1 MEVCPADQCVTLLSF
16 GPRSSR
22 PAPAKTAKKAD
33 KFSFK
38 FRRRSKSA
46 PRNPHKDV
54 ARESTEKEINGRIT
68 YSANGE
74 TKLKNPDSPFKVD
87 TGVQLVGFTSYS
99 GPDTREQPRASGV
112 TSLNV
117 GSDAGPCLSL
127 DSSRGEAGPLASI
140 DTQYKALSDSR
151 TLSRTSKDIKMERE
165 RMRQERLGLGQRPWL
180 LEAGAS
186 SSRGQSDLY
195 NCQPGDNS
203 SLPQPHKTS
212 LLNSRLA
219 EERARILSEARDLL
233 GSSTDPETLDLF
245 HAFLR
250 EREQRLGGSGP
261 TVSVPT
267 FSGSGARS
275 QLMSVTPG
283 ASHQA
288 SSEPGTHR
296 PSERI
301 IPITITHSENISD
314 ISENSDIRDP
324 SDNSEEPPVTRSQVR
339 IIPVMVETEDTG
351 SGESSATESPDSSPS
366 DEGER
371 DAVKLPTVPT
381 SFPSLLAEMKVT
393 QDSLLKP
400 GRTGFHHPSFANHFG
415 LSRLRNPEDKNNF
428 FSGSGIRDSFP
439 GFPNFGNFPSFT
451 PLLSGDRPFPD
462 RSHFRDKSKADAI
475 HKQRLAKS
483 KSSVD
488 YTADKQPESFR

>member
-1 MEVCPADQCVTLLSF
+1 MEVCPADQGVTLLSF

-54 ARESTEKEINGRIT
+54 AREATEKEINGRIT

-99 GPDTREQPRASGV
+99 APDTSDSQPRPRDSGV
-112 TSLNV
+112 NV
-117 GSDAGPCLSL
+117 GSEAGPCLSL
-127 DSSRGEAGPLASI
+127 DSSRGEAGPLASL

-165 RMRQERLGLGQRPWL
+165 RLRQERLGSRPWL
-180 LEAGAS
+180 LEAGVS
-186 SSRGQSDLY
+186 SARGQGDLY
-195 NCQPGDNS
+195 NCQSGDNN
-203 SLPQPHKTS
+203 SLPPPHKAAS
-212 LLNSRLA
+212 LLK
-219 EERARILSEARDLL
+219 ERARILGEARDLL
-233 GSSTDPETLDLF
+233 GSTADPETLDLF
-245 HAFLR
+245 HTFLR
-250 EREQRLGGSGP
+250 EREERLGGSG
-261 TVSVPT
+261 SGT
-267 FSGSGARS
+267 FSGSVS
-275 QLMSVTPG
+275 QLMRPG
-283 ASHQA
+283 VSGVSDQR
-288 SSEPGTHR
+288 EGEVITQR
-296 PSERI
+296 PAERI
-301 IPITITHSENISD
+301 IPITITHSEPSD
-314 ISENSDIRDP
+314 ISETS
-324 SDNSEEPPVTRSQVR
+324 VTRSQVR
-339 IIPVMVETEDTG
+339 IIPVMVETEEDSSTTESQDSSQS
-351 SGESSATESPDSSPS
+351 SGEGDT
-366 DEGER
+366 
-371 DAVKLPTVPT
+371 VKMPPVPT
-381 SFPSLLAEMKVT
+381 TFPSLLAEMKIN
-393 QDSLLKP
+393 QDSLLK
-400 GRTGFHHPSFANHFG
+400 RTSIHHPSFANHFG

-451 PLLSGDRPFPD
+451 PQLLSGDRPFPD

-488 YTADKQPESFR
+488 YTADKQPDSFR